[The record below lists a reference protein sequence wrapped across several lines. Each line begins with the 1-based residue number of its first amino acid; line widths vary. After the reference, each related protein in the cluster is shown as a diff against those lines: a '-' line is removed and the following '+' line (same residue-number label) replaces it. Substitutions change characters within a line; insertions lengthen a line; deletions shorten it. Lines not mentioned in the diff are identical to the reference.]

1 MAIELTGAMDP
12 APENMFAELPQNP
25 EMRGSLSFWVFDDR
39 GEVGLPRIGIEAVAA
54 NWDAH
59 GLQLNVAFPDG
70 RVYRVREDAA
80 SWPVEGPDGKPTVL
94 GAGPLAF
101 TCVEPF
107 NVWTMRF
114 DGQAV
119 ETSSAAL
126 VEGRKDGPPVDLQFE
141 VEAKLAVPPWVQG
154 TLRADASSALKTSIE
169 GDLMGGPRYEQ
180 LFRATGAV
188 RVGGAEHAFTGSG
201 LRIRRQGVRRLEG
214 FWGHCWQ
221 SALFPSGRAFGFIAY
236 PPRPDG
242 QPTFNEGYLFDGDGE
257 LAPAR
262 VVEAP
267 WLSKLQPLGED
278 VSVVLESADDTV
290 RIEGETVLS
299 THDITDPSELAV
311 RTGGAKEA

>member
-70 RVYRVREDAA
+70 RVYRLREDAA

-119 ETSSAAL
+119 ETSSADL
-126 VEGRKDGPPVDLQFE
+126 VEGRKDGPLVDCSSRSRRSW
-141 VEAKLAVPPWVQG
+141 PCRPG
-154 TLRADASSALKTSIE
+154 CRARCRPT
-169 GDLMGGPRYEQ
+169 R
-180 LFRATGAV
+180 
-188 RVGGAEHAFTGSG
+188 
-201 LRIRRQGVRRLEG
+201 VRR
-214 FWGHCWQ
+214 
-221 SALFPSGRAFGFIAY
+221 
-236 PPRPDG
+236 
-242 QPTFNEGYLFDGDGE
+242 
-257 LAPAR
+257 
-262 VVEAP
+262 
-267 WLSKLQPLGED
+267 
-278 VSVVLESADDTV
+278 
-290 RIEGETVLS
+290 
-299 THDITDPSELAV
+299 
-311 RTGGAKEA
+311 